1 MNEFASQHPILVV
14 ALPKVVV
21 VLLVLLTALAY
32 LTWFERKVVAHIQSR
47 WGPYR
52 VGPHGLLQPLADGAK
67 FLFKEDTTPAGADK
81 FAYFLAPFLAL
92 SLAITSIAVIPFGPK
107 EFTIFGQ
114 QTPLAITNVNIGLL
128 ILFAITS
135 MGVYGVALAGWSSN
149 SKYSLLGGLRSAA
162 QMVSYELALTMSVV
176 GVILMA
182 GTFNLSEIVTSQQGF
197 HWGFLPRWN
206 LIAGPMPQV
215 LGFLLFFT
223 AAVAE
228 TNRAPFDLAEAEQE
242 LVGGFHTEYASFKF
256 AMFFMAEYS
265 SMITVSCLATILFFG
280 GWLSPFPQT
289 ALFGWTHYIPT
300 VAFALA
306 GLALIIHGVRYLTA
320 FGRVV
325 LPAMGLVLC
334 ALALLLSRTGV
345 IDIVQGPFWF
355 LLKIVIV
362 LFVYVWVRGTLP
374 RLRYDQLMGFGWK
387 VLLPLSILNV
397 VITSLAIVLTQ
408 R

>member
-1 MNEFASQHPILVV
+1 MNEFASQHPILAV

-67 FLFKEDTTPAGADK
+67 FLFKEDPTPAGADK

-215 LGFLLFFT
+215 LGFFLFFT

-228 TNRAPFDLAEAEQE
+228 TNRSPFDLAEAEQE